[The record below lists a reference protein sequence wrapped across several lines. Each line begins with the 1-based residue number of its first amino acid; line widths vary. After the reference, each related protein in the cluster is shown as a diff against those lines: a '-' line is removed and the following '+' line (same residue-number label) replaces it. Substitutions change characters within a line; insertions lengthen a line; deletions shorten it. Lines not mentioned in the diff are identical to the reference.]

1 MATPVKPTRPNEAT
15 PAHRFEATLDP
26 ATRARSLATVEDL
39 ALDRLPDVDGKVRLL
54 LTADHA
60 RELLSRGFQ
69 IHLLGTIPVAPLD
82 PSLVMTDKQSAAA
95 LEAQLKGIPR
105 KGGQ

>member
-1 MATPVKPTRPNEAT
+1 MTSRVKKPRPDEAS

-26 ATRARSLATVEDL
+26 ATRARSLQTVEDL

-54 LTADHA
+54 LSADHA
-60 RELLSRGFQ
+60 RELLKRGFE

-82 PSLVMTDKQSAAA
+82 PSLVMTDKQSKAW
-95 LEAQLKGIPR
+95 LEAQLKGVPR
-105 KGGQ
+105 KGGK

>member
-1 MATPVKPTRPNEAT
+1 MATRVKPTRPDEAA
-15 PAHRFEATLDP
+15 PAHRFEATLGP

-54 LTADHA
+54 LSADHA
-60 RELLSRGFQ
+60 RELVSRGFEV
-69 IHLLGTIPVAPLD
+69 HLLGTIPVAPLA
-82 PSLVMTDKQSAAA
+82 PSLVMTDKQSKAW
-95 LEAQLKGIPR
+95 LEKQLKGIPR

>member
-1 MATPVKPTRPNEAT
+1 MASRIKKPRPDEAS

-26 ATRARSLATVEDL
+26 ATRARSLETVEDL

-54 LTADHA
+54 LSPEHA
-60 RELLSRGFQ
+60 RELLSRGFEV
-69 IHLLGTIPVAPLD
+69 HLLGTIPVAPLD
-82 PSLVMTDKQSAAA
+82 PSLVMTDKQSKAW

-105 KGGQ
+105 KGAK